1 MTQQALLAEL
11 AGLERAVTGL
21 EQALDHAV
29 ARVKGRSKRS
39 ANQMDLFAMSMV
51 AVNDAGPANI
61 DTDEMARRIA
71 RAIEQIEH
79 VLHHHAA

>member
-1 MTQQALLAEL
+1 MTQGALLSQLSALEQAV
-11 AGLERAVTGL
+11 AGLEAAIDRAETR
-21 EQALDHAV
+21 A
-29 ARVKGRSKRS
+29 KGRGKRGG
-39 ANQMDLFAMSMV
+39 NQMDLFSMGMV

-79 VLHHHAA
+79 VLHHAA